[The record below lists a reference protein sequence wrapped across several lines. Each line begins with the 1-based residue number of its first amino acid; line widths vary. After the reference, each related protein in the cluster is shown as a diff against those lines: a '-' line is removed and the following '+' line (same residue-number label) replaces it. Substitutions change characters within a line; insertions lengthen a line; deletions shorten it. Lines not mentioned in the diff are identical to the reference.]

1 MGILGDIV
9 ANRIDK
15 IVNDRRQAKM
25 EQQVSETQDIEI
37 YNRIWLDKVVHETG
51 YALTAGELEDAADE
65 TEDAKAEDTKT
76 EEAAFDAALS
86 FLDSF

>member
-25 EQQVSETQDIEI
+25 EEQHPRE
-37 YNRIWLDKVVHETG
+37 R
-51 YALTAGELEDAADE
+51 
-65 TEDAKAEDTKT
+65 
-76 EEAAFDAALS
+76 
-86 FLDSF
+86 